1 MKSALV
7 LGGTQ
12 FFGKRLVQLLLDAGV
27 QVTIGTRG
35 KTADPFGEQVE
46 RLILDREDAESMEAA
61 VQGKSWDVIYDQTC
75 YSPQEALDA
84 CYLFSGNTKRYIFT
98 STMAVYDGG
107 TAKTEE
113 DFSPYPYAYSTG
125 TRREY
130 PGITGYTEAKRSA
143 EAVLFQKASFP
154 VVAVRFPLVIG
165 PDDYTN
171 RLRFHVEHVIRE
183 QPIGISHPDTRI
195 GFISSADASRFLFWL
210 GTQELVGPIN
220 AGYLGDISHRELL
233 ERIGQFVGKQ
243 PIIVEQAEPA
253 HQSPYAFP
261 WSWSI
266 DTTKAQ
272 NAGFTFG
279 TYDDMLDSLIRQYA
293 EEAV

>member
-1 MKSALV
+1 MRSALV

-27 QVTIGTRG
+27 EVTIGTRG
-35 KTADPFGEQVE
+35 KTADPFGDRVQ
-46 RLILDREDAESMEAA
+46 RLVLDREDAESMESA
-61 VQGKSWDVIYDQTC
+61 VEGKSWDVIYDQTC

-107 TAKTEE
+107 TAQKEE
-113 DFSPYPYAYSTG
+113 DFSPFSYAYSTG
-125 TRREY
+125 NRREY
-130 PGITGYTEAKRSA
+130 PGIAGYTEAKRSA
-143 EAVLFQKASFP
+143 EAVLFQKEPFP

-171 RLRFHVEHVIRE
+171 RLRFHVEHVVRE

-195 GFISSADASRFLFWL
+195 GFISSEDASRFLFWL
-210 GTQELVGPIN
+210 GTQSFVGPIN
-220 AGYLGDISHRELL
+220 AGYTGDISHRELL
-233 ERIGQFVGKQ
+233 ERIGHIVGKE
-243 PIIVEQAEPA
+243 PLIIEKAEPE

-261 WSWSI
+261 WSWSL
-266 DTTKAQ
+266 DTEKARS
-272 NAGFTFG
+272 AGFTFG
-279 TYDDMLDSLIRQYA
+279 EFDQMLDSLIRTYA
-293 EEAV
+293 KDAI